1 MFTRR
6 TTLSKFLIEQLK
18 GSKESNDLAALLVD
32 VAAAI
37 KAISAVAAKGALEGN
52 TGSLETVNVQGETQK
67 PLDVLTNEIMLR
79 HCDWGGLVAG
89 MASEE
94 MEEPF
99 AIPAEYERGRYL
111 LLFDPLDGS
120 SNIDLNV
127 AVGTI
132 FSVLVH
138 DSAQPPQLQDFLQ
151 IGKKQVAAGYA
162 IYGPS
167 TLLVLTVGRG
177 THGFT
182 LDREIGNFILTHPT
196 LSVPNET
203 SEFAINTSNERFW
216 EPPMQRYV
224 EECKAGKTGPRERDF
239 NMRWIASM
247 VAEVHRI
254 LIRGG
259 VFMYPRD
266 SKAPNKSGRLRLL
279 YEANPMAMLIEQAG
293 GLASTGRGCLLEKQP
308 EQLHQRAPVI
318 LGSRCEV
325 ERIERYH
332 HEYDKGEDQP
342 FVSPLFNERS
352 LFRPEARA

>member
-1 MFTRR
+1 MIHGR

-18 GSKESNDLAALLVD
+18 GSPGSTALAALLVD

-37 KAISAVAAKGALEGN
+37 KMISAVAAKGALGGN
-52 TGSLETVNVQGETQK
+52 QGSLETINVQGEMQK
-67 PLDVLTNEIMLR
+67 PLDVLTNDIILR

-99 AIPAEYERGRYL
+99 QIAAEYTRGRL
-111 LLFDPLDGS
+111 LLVFDPLDGS
-120 SNIDLNV
+120 SNVDLNA

-138 DSAQPPQLQDFLQ
+138 DKEEAPQVADFLQ
-151 IGKKQVAAGYA
+151 PGTRQVAAGYA

-167 TLLVLTVGRG
+167 TMLVLSVGQG

-182 LDREIGNFILTHPT
+182 LDREIGNFILTHPDMR
-196 LSVPNET
+196 VPDET
-203 SEFAINTSNERFW
+203 SEFAINVSNERFW

-224 EECKAGKTGPRERDF
+224 EECKAGKAGPRGRDF
-239 NMRWIASM
+239 NMRWIAAM

-266 SKAPNKSGRLRLL
+266 NKEPKKAGRLRLL

-293 GLASTGRGCLLEKQP
+293 GAASTGRMRLLDLQP
-308 EQLHQRAPVI
+308 ESLHQRIGVV
-318 LGSRCEV
+318 LGSVREV
-325 ERIERYH
+325 ARIEEYH
-332 HEYDKGEDQP
+332 RNFDAGTDKP
-342 FVSPLFNERS
+342 FTSPLFNERS

>member
-1 MFTRR
+1 
-6 TTLSKFLIEQLK
+6 
-18 GSKESNDLAALLVD
+18 
-32 VAAAI
+32 
-37 KAISAVAAKGALEGN
+37 
-52 TGSLETVNVQGETQK
+52 
-67 PLDVLTNEIMLR
+67 
-79 HCDWGGLVAG
+79 

-94 MEEPF
+94 MEAPF
-99 AIPAEYERGRYL
+99 EIPAEYARGRHL

-120 SNIDLNV
+120 ANIDLNV

-138 DSAQPPQLQDFLQ
+138 GREEAPVEADYLQP
-151 IGKKQVAAGYA
+151 GHKQVAAGYA

-167 TLLVLTVGRG
+167 TILVLTVGQG

-182 LDREIGNFILTHPT
+182 LDKEIGNFILTHPN
-196 LSVPNET
+196 LRVPEET
-203 SEFAINTSNERFW
+203 DQFAINTSNERFW

-224 EECKAGKTGPRERDF
+224 EECKAGKTGPRGRDF

-247 VAEVHRI
+247 VADVHRI

-259 VFMYPRD
+259 VFSYPRD
-266 SKAPNKSGRLRLL
+266 NKAPNKGGRLRLL

-293 GLASTGRGCLLEKQP
+293 GLASTGRNRILDKQP
-308 EQLHQRAPVI
+308 EQLHQRVPVI
-318 LGSRCEV
+318 LGSKCEV

-332 HEYDKGEDQP
+332 REFDSGEDQP

>member
-18 GSKESNDLAALLVD
+18 SSPDGQALAALLVD

-37 KAISAVAAKGALEGN
+37 KAISAVAAKGALDGHV
-52 TGSLETVNVQGETQK
+52 GSLDTVNVQGETQK
-67 PLDVLTNEIMLR
+67 PLDVLTNEIILR
-79 HCDWGGLVAG
+79 HCDWGGLLAG

-94 MEEPF
+94 LEQPF
-99 AIPAEYERGRYL
+99 EIPAEYARGRYL

-120 SNIDLNV
+120 QNIDLNV

-138 DSAQPPQLQDFLQ
+138 GKDDAPAEADYLQR
-151 IGKKQVAAGYA
+151 GKEQVAAGYA

-167 TLLVLTVGRG
+167 TIMVLTVGHG

-182 LDREIGNFILTHPT
+182 LDREIGNFVLTHPN
-196 LSVPNET
+196 LRVPEET
-203 SEFAINTSNERFW
+203 DQFAINTSNERFW

-224 EECKAGKTGPRERDF
+224 EECKAGKTGPRGRDF

-247 VAEVHRI
+247 VADVHRI

-259 VFMYPRD
+259 VFSYPRD
-266 SKAPNKSGRLRLL
+266 NKSNKSGRLRLL
-279 YEANPMAMLIEQAG
+279 YEANPMAFLIEQAG
-293 GLASTGRGCLLEKQP
+293 GAASTGRGRLLDEVPQA
-308 EQLHQRAPVI
+308 LHQRVPVV
-318 LGSRCEV
+318 LGSKQEV
-325 ERIERYH
+325 DRIERYH
-332 HEYDKGEDQP
+332 REFDAGTDKP